1 VGFQRDFIIMSL
13 SVKQLT
19 LYLTLLAIGGGT
31 GVLASRHLQAENQVS
46 AQTYPLVLP
55 ARPPLPIAPNPGTAT
70 AGIQPNNLNFI
81 AEAVQK
87 VGPAVVRIDASRKVE
102 IPIPEAFRNPMFRRF
117 FGNDGPI
124 PPEERLER
132 GTGSG
137 FILSSDGSLVT
148 NAHVVDG
155 ASTVQVTLKDGRTL
169 EGRVVGTDPLTDVA
183 VVKINASDL
192 PTVNLGS
199 SQNLIPGQW
208 AIAIGNPLGLDNT
221 VTVGIISATGR
232 SSSQVGVPDKRV
244 NFIQTDA
251 AINPGNSGGP
261 LLNAA
266 GEIIGINTAIRADA
280 QGLGFAIP
288 IEVAQR
294 VANQLLVKGRVE
306 HPFLGIQMAALSPA
320 LKQQLN
326 QETNLSINQD
336 QGVLVM
342 RVFDNS
348 PADQAGLQRG
358 DIIQKING
366 VAIKEASKVQELV
379 EANAVGSVLELEVN
393 RNGQVQNFQV
403 KLGAFPAERLG

>member
-1 VGFQRDFIIMSL
+1 MSL

-19 LYLTLLAIGGGT
+19 LYFTLLAIGGGA
-31 GVLASRHLQAENQVS
+31 GVLTSRHLQAESRVIP
-46 AQTYPLVLP
+46 TYQATAPML
-55 ARPPLPIAPNPGTAT
+55 PPLPIERNSSGSSATVDPNSV
-70 AGIQPNNLNFI
+70 NFI
-81 AEAVQK
+81 ALAVEK

-117 FGNDGPI
+117 FGNDSPI
-124 PPEERLER
+124 GPEERLER

-137 FILSSDGSLVT
+137 FILSSNGSLIT

-155 ASTVQVTLKDGRTL
+155 AKTVQVTLKDGRTF

-183 VVKINASDL
+183 VVKINASNL
-192 PTVNLGS
+192 PTVSLGS

-288 IEVAQR
+288 IETAQR
-294 VANQLLVKGRVE
+294 VANQLLAKGQVE
-306 HPFLGIQMAALSPA
+306 HPFLGIQMAGITPA
-320 LKQQLN
+320 LKEQLI
-326 QETNLSINQD
+326 QESNLTITQER
-336 QGVLVM
+336 GVLVM

-348 PADQAGLQRG
+348 PASQAGLLRG

-366 VAIKEASKVQELV
+366 VQIKEASKVQELV
-379 EANAVGSVLELEVN
+379 EASAIGSVLELEVN
-393 RNGQVQNFQV
+393 RNGQTQNIQV
-403 KLGAFPAERLG
+403 RLGAFPAERMG

>member
-1 VGFQRDFIIMSL
+1 MSL

-19 LYLTLLAIGGGT
+19 LYFTLLAIGGGA
-31 GVLASRHLQAENQVS
+31 GVLASRHLQAENRVIP
-46 AQTYPLVLP
+46 TYQATAPML
-55 ARPPLPIAPNPGTAT
+55 PPLPIGRNTGGSTAT
-70 AGIQPNNLNFI
+70 VDPNSVNFI
-81 AEAVQK
+81 AEAVQR

-117 FGNDGPI
+117 FGNDSPI
-124 PPEERLER
+124 GPEERLER

-137 FILSSDGSLVT
+137 FILSQDGSLIT

-155 ASTVQVTLKDGRTL
+155 SKTVQVTLKDGRTF

-183 VVKINASDL
+183 VVKINASNL
-192 PTVNLGS
+192 PTVSLGS

-288 IEVAQR
+288 IETAQR
-294 VANQLLVKGRVE
+294 VANQLLAKGEVQ
-306 HPFLGIQMAALSPA
+306 HPFLGIQMAGLTPA
-320 LKQQLN
+320 LKEQLL
-326 QETNLSINQD
+326 QESNLTITQER
-336 QGVLVM
+336 GVLVM

-348 PADQAGLQRG
+348 PADQAGLLRG

-366 VAIKEASKVQELV
+366 VPIKEASKVQELV
-379 EANAVGSVLELEVN
+379 EASAIGSVLELEVT
-393 RNGQVQNFQV
+393 RNGQTQNIQV
-403 KLGAFPAERLG
+403 RLGTFPAERMG